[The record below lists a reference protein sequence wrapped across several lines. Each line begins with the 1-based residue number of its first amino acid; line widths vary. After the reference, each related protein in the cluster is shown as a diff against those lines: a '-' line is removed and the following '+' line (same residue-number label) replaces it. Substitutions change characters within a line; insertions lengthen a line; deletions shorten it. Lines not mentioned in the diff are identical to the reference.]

1 MKRVLFIAVVFVCGI
16 TQLFSQTGDTI
27 KMHEVFF
34 GADFIKNE
42 IRLSNPEV
50 LRLMESN
57 INAYE
62 EMLSARNNYVMAA
75 IFSSIGSGL
84 IGFPLGVA
92 LGGGDPNWNVAL
104 VGTGLIA
111 VSVPFVRSFKIKA
124 RNAVNMYNDGVDV
137 AHFFNKA
144 ELNFFITGNG
154 IGLSIIF

>member
-1 MKRVLFIAVVFVCGI
+1 
-16 TQLFSQTGDTI
+16 
-27 KMHEVFF
+27 
-34 GADFIKNE
+34 
-42 IRLSNPEV
+42 
-50 LRLMESN
+50 
-57 INAYE
+57 
-62 EMLSARNNYVMAA
+62 MAA